1 MNHSETRAQFH
12 AILIGTACIAPA
24 SVYDPISARL
34 AADLGFECAML
45 GGSIAAHAVLGAPD
59 RMLLTL
65 TEFADLAARIARAA
79 PIPLLVDADHGYGNA
94 LNVMRTVQSLEA
106 AGVAALTIEDT
117 ELPRRHAADG
127 PTLIPII
134 EGVGKMRAAIAA
146 RTDPTLS
153 IIARTSAPAITGP
166 EDAAARLEAYAATGV
181 DAVFIVGL
189 KTRAALQALH
199 STIRLPIIL
208 AGAGG
213 ELSDPAFLAG
223 QGVRIALRGH
233 APYLAALRA
242 THAALIAQRDGAA
255 MPPLADDALLRRAL
269 RDDAWAEAERDYLG
283 P

>member
-1 MNHSETRAQFH
+1 MPWSDRCAQFR
-12 AILIGTACIAPA
+12 AILAGTACIVPA

-117 ELPRRHAADG
+117 ELPRRHGAEG
-127 PTLIPII
+127 PALIPII

-146 RTDPTLS
+146 RTDPALA

-166 EDAAARLEAYAATGV
+166 EDAAARLDAYAATGV

-189 KTRAALQALH
+189 KTRAALQALQ

-213 ELSDPAFLAG
+213 ELADPAFLAG

-242 THAALIAQRDGAA
+242 TQAALIAQRDGTA

-269 RDDAWAEAERDYLG
+269 RDEAWAEAERDYLG
-283 P
+283 S

>member
-1 MNHSETRAQFH
+1 MKQSETRAQFR
-12 AILIGTACIAPA
+12 AILAGTACIVPA

-117 ELPRRHAADG
+117 DLPRRHGAEG
-127 PTLIPII
+127 PALIPII
-134 EGVGKMRAAIAA
+134 EGVGKMRAAVAA
-146 RTDPTLS
+146 RTDPALA

-166 EDAAARLEAYAATGV
+166 EDAAARLDAYAATGV

-189 KTRAALQALH
+189 KTRAALQALQ

-213 ELSDPAFLAG
+213 ELADPAFLAG

-242 THAALIAQRDGAA
+242 THAALIAQRDGTA
-255 MPPLADDALLRRAL
+255 MAPLADDALLRRAL
-269 RDDAWAEAERDYLG
+269 RDEAWAEAERDYLG
-283 P
+283 S